1 MKKFDGILICSDV
14 DGTLLK
20 TDKSLSAENLEA
32 IEYFKQNGGKFTIM
46 TGRMPFAL
54 HTVLDIIT
62 PNAPLGFGNGL
73 GLYDVASGKMPL
85 SNSLGISAL
94 PIARYIYDNF
104 PDIGIEY
111 TTYDEILCARV
122 TETVVRHLDHEKL
135 PLKTISI
142 DGFKGDLAK
151 ILFAAESEKIDSL
164 TSVLP
169 NLECTSP
176 FQLIRSDAVYYEVLP
191 KDMTKGTLVLK
202 LSEILGIDIKNVI
215 AIGDNENDV
224 SMLKAAGT
232 GIAVGNATES
242 AKTAADIVTV
252 SNEENAI
259 AKIIYDL

>member
-14 DGTLLK
+14 DGTLLRN
-20 TDKSLSAENLEA
+20 DKSLSSENLEA

-73 GLYDVASGKMPL
+73 GLYDIENGKML
-85 SNSLGISAL
+85 ASNSLGISAL
-94 PIARYIYDNF
+94 PIARYVYDNF

-111 TTYDEILCARV
+111 TTFDEILCARV
-122 TETVVRHLDHEKL
+122 TETVLRHLDHEKL
-135 PLKTISI
+135 PLKTISV
-142 DGFKGDLAK
+142 DGFNGELAK

-164 TSVLP
+164 MSVLP
-169 NLECTSP
+169 KLESASS
-176 FQLIRSDAVYYEVLP
+176 FQLIRSDAVYYEILP

-202 LSEILGIDIKNVI
+202 LAALLGTDIKNVI

-232 GIAVGNATES
+232 GIAVANATER
-242 AKTAADIVTV
+242 AKAAADIVTV